1 MRINILGK
9 QSLAS
14 AIIVAGVNWIRF
26 WLKSKTGI
34 DLPENVIWKIYYEFD
49 RFSERMKLLKMV
61 ENINEEEFFEFL
73 DEFIEVVDEEAVKN
87 PEILQKKQFAWEI
100 FKVMKE
106 LSKNGWVRDNPV
118 TDEVKYQINKKIN
131 ETPELLDYKVKRDV
145 DRALNDYH
153 KEEKKINRPEPEI
166 KPIFTE
172 TLKGETLLGGEMR
185 LRAPWMEEKDD
196 GSGNAG

>member
-1 MRINILGK
+1 MRVNILGK

-14 AIIVAGVNWIRF
+14 AIIVAGVNWVRF

-34 DLPENVIWKIYYEFD
+34 ELEENIIWKIYYEFD
-49 RFSERMKLLKMV
+49 RFSERLKLQKMIESV
-61 ENINEEEFFEFL
+61 DEEEFFKFL
-73 DEFIEVVDEEAVKN
+73 DEFIEVVDDETVKN
-87 PEILQKKQFAWEI
+87 PKILENRQLLWEI
-100 FKVMKE
+100 FKVLKE

-145 DRALNDYH
+145 DRAISDYKKESEKIH
-153 KEEKKINRPEPEI
+153 KPEPEI

-172 TLKGETLLGGEMR
+172 TLEGETLLGGEMR
-185 LRAPWMEEKDD
+185 LRAPWINED
-196 GSGNAG
+196 GSTR